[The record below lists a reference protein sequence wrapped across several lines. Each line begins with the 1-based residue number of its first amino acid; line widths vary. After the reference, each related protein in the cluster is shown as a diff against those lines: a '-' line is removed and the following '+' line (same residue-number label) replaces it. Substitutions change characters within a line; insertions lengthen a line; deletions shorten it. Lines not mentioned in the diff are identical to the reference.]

1 MAKSGKKRGN
11 TPKAEDRHWYGKR
24 QSASARTAKPSARA
38 GGRTT
43 GAGGGT
49 RSGASGGAGSTRTS
63 GASGGAGGPGGFGAR
78 RAAGAAA
85 GSGSGRTSQ
94 RATST
99 AQRKAGVEPPEIVT
113 GRNPVVEALRAQVP
127 ATTLYVMSDNSDDR
141 VREAIQ
147 IAGDRRIPL
156 LEIGKNELDRL
167 TDGSVHQGI
176 ALQVRPYRYAHPDDL
191 LRGTTPLIVAVDGV
205 TDPRNLGAI
214 IRSAAAFGANG
225 VVIPERR
232 AAGVTAGAWK
242 ASAGT
247 LATIPVAR
255 CTNLTR
261 TLKAYQKAGCFVAG
275 LDAAGAV
282 AVGELEIAT
291 DPFVLVVGSEGK
303 GLARLVADTCD
314 MLVNIPMPGHAES
327 LNAGVA
333 AGIAL
338 YEIARLRTV

>member
-1 MAKSGKKRGN
+1 MAKSRKRRGA

-24 QSASARTAKPSARA
+24 QSARANKSATRTGTRTAGSGGSAKAGSAGAGGAARSSGASPRTAGGSAARRTGDARTGTGAGSARA
-38 GGRTT
+38 
-43 GAGGGT
+43 
-49 RSGASGGAGSTRTS
+49 
-63 GASGGAGGPGGFGAR
+63 PQR
-78 RAAGAAA
+78 RAGAEA
-85 GSGSGRTSQ
+85 
-94 RATST
+94 
-99 AQRKAGVEPPEIVT
+99 PEIVT
-113 GRNPVVEALRAQVP
+113 GRNPVVEALRGGVP

-141 VREAIQ
+141 VREAVQ

-156 LEIGKNELDRL
+156 IEIGKPELDRL

-191 LRGTTPLIVAVDGV
+191 LRGTTPLIVAVDGI

-214 IRSAAAFGANG
+214 VRSAAAFGANG
-225 VVIPERR
+225 VVVPERR
-232 AAGVTAGAWK
+232 AAGVTAGTWK

-261 TLKAYQKAGCFVAG
+261 TLKAYQQAGCFVAG
-275 LDAAGAV
+275 LDAAGTLPVGDLEV
-282 AVGELEIAT
+282 AAE
-291 DPFVLVVGSEGK
+291 PFVLVVGSEGK

-314 MLVNIPMPGHAES
+314 LLVSIPMPGHAES

-338 YEIARLRTV
+338 YEIARLRAL